1 MPTCHAWPQ
10 LPKFVRVSPRR
21 FPWASATDAGLS
33 FGVAGAPGE
42 AIAVHVCA
50 PGYVPSIRVVAVT
63 LPAAGGNV
71 TVACSGFDKSAA
83 CTVAS

>member
-1 MPTCHAWPQ
+1 M
-10 LPKFVRVSPRR
+10 
-21 FPWASATDAGLS
+21 
-33 FGVAGAPGE
+33 
-42 AIAVHVCA
+42 HVCA